1 MISIEAQNLCKS
13 YKKRQV
19 VKNVSLKVN
28 KGEIVGLLGPN
39 GAGKTTTFYMIT
51 GIIKPESGKV
61 YCNEKEITS
70 YPMYK
75 RANLGIGYLAQE
87 PSIFRNLTVE
97 DNIYAILEMKNMPK
111 EQQDREVAQL
121 LKEFKLTHVAKS
133 LGYSLSGGERKEL
146 RLQELLQII
155 QTLYFLM
162 SHLQELTQ

>member
-1 MISIEAQNLCKS
+1 IKS
-13 YKKRQV
+13 
-19 VKNVSLKVN
+19 
-28 KGEIVGLLGPN
+28 
-39 GAGKTTTFYMIT
+39 
-51 GIIKPESGKV
+51 ESGKV

-121 LKEFKLTHVAKS
+121 LK
-133 LGYSLSGGERKEL
+133 
-146 RLQELLQII
+146 
-155 QTLYFLM
+155 
-162 SHLQELTQ
+162 